1 MAVRMHLKPGLVPAA
16 DRLESSPDTLV
27 VREPT
32 IGSTSRSKGSLYAIV
47 TIRAGGGNHAE
58 EATRLVAET
67 IERQY
72 YYDES
77 AGIPICLEKAI
88 RSANQRLRHGRESH
102 GLARGAVGAAVAVV
116 RGHELYVATL
126 GDADAFLIRQA
137 RLLTLP
143 DEERGPGLPD
153 ETDARVGVWRGDL
166 VVGDTLLLASRNVTS
181 TVGTEE
187 LKNAAVTL
195 HPQSAAEH
203 LHHLFLAGGG
213 ERSDALM
220 VLEAAEMPATRSDRK
235 LVPVRPAEPLAGAPE
250 RSPIPLA
257 DPLAGAAAAVSGGAR
272 RAREAASD
280 ATASVVDRV
289 LDLLPRRRTR
299 YRRVVPL
306 ADRTESHRR
315 VAIAFLAF
323 LLVVVTLGLGAWFVG
338 GALGGGT
345 DVGKLSDTDRAIQS
359 AQADASQVFD
369 GNLLANDPNRAQQLL
384 HDAWLQLDQAATLGA
399 PASAT
404 STLRQ
409 QVLGGLDK
417 LDEVTYTTSS
427 TLLSFAGAATPVNL
441 ASLVRGPDGAAYVI
455 DSKAGSVLRI
465 DLSARSSKTLFKKG
479 AGGGKGMGA
488 PVALAASGPD
498 VLVLDDVQGLWRWRP
513 SDAKGNGTLAR
524 LKLGGTT
531 ALGSDVTEIAGYVRN
546 QDSGLYFFYV
556 VDPSSKQ
563 ILRYSPAADG
573 SGYPNDPTD
582 YLASPADVSGVRSIF
597 IDGDVYTLQGDGVTR
612 YNSGQASSFALQA
625 PPDQGDVRPGHDYR
639 LLAATGAR
647 GQGRLYVYDGL
658 HQRIL
663 AFAKSDGSYQGQF
676 IVETGSTGYIDMH
689 GMAVVERTGG
699 LAPVLVWATTDRIM
713 ASPLEPAP
721 EPGVSPS
728 PSASGSAKPT
738 AKPTAK
744 PKATPTRRP

>member
-1 MAVRMHLKPGLVPAA
+1 MAARLHLKPGLVPAA
-16 DRLESSPDTLV
+16 DRLESSPDTVV

-47 TIRAGGGNHAE
+47 TATPGGNHAD

-102 GLARGAVGAAVAVV
+102 GLARGAIGAAVAIV
-116 RGHELYVATL
+116 RGHELYVATI

-143 DEERGPGLPD
+143 EEERGEGLPNPD
-153 ETDARVGVWRGDL
+153 EAHVDVWRGDL
-166 VVGDTLLLASRNVTS
+166 LVGDTLLLVARNVTA

-203 LHHLFLAGGG
+203 MHHLFVGAGGD
-213 ERSDALM
+213 RSDALM
-220 VLEAAEMPATRSDRK
+220 VLEAAELPATRTERK
-235 LVPVRPAEPLAGAPE
+235 LVPVRPAEPLAGAPD

-257 DPLAGAAAAVSGGAR
+257 DPLSGAAAAVQGGAR

-280 ATASVVDRV
+280 ATAGLVDRL

-323 LLVVVTLGLGAWFVG
+323 LFVVVALGLGAWFVG
-338 GALGGGT
+338 GALGGG
-345 DVGKLSDTDRAIQS
+345 DVSRVSDAERAIQS
-359 AQADASQVFD
+359 ARSNADQVTQA
-369 GNLLANDPNRAQQLL
+369 NLVVSDPERAQRLL
-384 HDAWLQLDQAATLGA
+384 HDAWGQLDSAAALGA
-399 PASAT
+399 PASALAP
-404 STLRQ
+404 LRT
-409 QVLGGLDK
+409 QVQRGLDQ
-417 LDEVTYTTSS
+417 LDAVTYTTSS
-427 TLLSFAGAATPVNL
+427 TIVSFAAAATPVDL
-441 ASLVRGPDGAAYVI
+441 AGLIRGPDGAVYVI
-455 DSKAGSVLRI
+455 DRKAAAVLRI
-465 DLSARSSKTLFKKG
+465 DLAARTSKVLFKKG
-479 AGGGKGMGA
+479 AGGGKGIGTPVVLA
-488 PVALAASGPD
+488 PAGPD
-498 VLVLDDVQGLWRWRP
+498 VLILDDVQGLWRWRP
-513 SDAKGNGTLAR
+513 ADAKGNGTLAHLR
-524 LKLGGTT
+524 LGGTT
-531 ALGSDVTEIAGYVRN
+531 ALGNDVQLIAAYVRN
-546 QDSGLYFFYV
+546 ADSGLYFFYA

-573 SGYPNDPTD
+573 SGYTSDPTD
-582 YLASPADVSGVRSIF
+582 YLAAPTDVSGF
-597 IDGDVYTLQGDGVTR
+597 KALYIDGDVYTLQSDNATR
-612 YNSGQASSFALQA
+612 YNSGQASSFELKT
-625 PPDQGDVRPGHDYR
+625 PPDDGDVRPGHDYR
-639 LLAATGAR
+639 VLAATGGK
-647 GQGRLYVYDGL
+647 GQGRLWVWDTR
-658 HQRIL
+658 HDRVV
-663 AFAKSDGSYQGQF
+663 AFAKADGSYQGQF
-676 IVETGSTGYIDMH
+676 IVEAGGVGYVDVR

-699 LAPVLVWATTDRIM
+699 QAPVLVWATAESIM

-744 PKATPTRRP
+744 PKATPTRKP

>member
-1 MAVRMHLKPGLVPAA
+1 MHLKPGLVPAA

-47 TIRAGGGNHAE
+47 TVRAVSGNHAA

-102 GLARGAVGAAVAVV
+102 GLTRGAVGAAVAVV

-126 GDADAFLIRQA
+126 GDADAFLVRQA

-143 DEERGPGLPD
+143 EEERGPGLPD

-166 VVGDTLLLASRNVTS
+166 VVGDTLLLAARNVTS
-181 TVGTEE
+181 KVGTEE

-203 LHHLFLAGGG
+203 LHHLFVAAGG

-220 VLEAAEMPATRSDRK
+220 VLEAAELPATRSERK

-280 ATASVVDRV
+280 ATAGLVDRF

-299 YRRVVPL
+299 YRRVVPM

-323 LLVVVTLGLGAWFVG
+323 LAVVVTLGVGAWFVG
-338 GALGGGT
+338 GALGGGA
-345 DVGKLSDTDRAIQS
+345 DVSKVSDTERAIQA
-359 AQADASQVFD
+359 AQDDATQVFD
-369 GNLLANDPNRAQQLL
+369 GNLLVNDAEKAQRLL
-384 HDAWLQLDQAATLGA
+384 HDAWLKLDQAATLGA
-399 PASAT
+399 PASALA
-404 STLRQ
+404 SLREKVQ
-409 QVLGGLDK
+409 GGLDR
-417 LDEVTYTTSS
+417 LDLVTYTTSS
-427 TLLSFAGAATPVNL
+427 TLVSFATATPTVDL
-441 ASLVRGPDGAAYVI
+441 AGLVRGPDGAAYVI
-455 DSKAGSVLRI
+455 DRKAAAVLRV
-465 DLSARSSKTLFKKG
+465 DLAGRTSKVLFKKG
-479 AGGGKGMGA
+479 AGGGKGIGT
-488 PVALAASGPD
+488 PVVLATAGPD
-498 VLVLDDVQGLWRWRP
+498 VLVFDDAQGLWRWRP
-513 SDAKGNGTLAR
+513 SDAKGSGTLAR

-531 ALGSDVTEIAGYVRN
+531 ALGSDVTSIAGYVRN
-546 QDSGLYFFYV
+546 PDSGLYFFYA

-573 SGYPNDPTD
+573 SGYPTDPTD
-582 YLASPADVSGVRSIF
+582 YLATPADVSGVRAIY
-597 IDGDVYTLQGDGVTR
+597 IDGDVYTLASDGVTR
-612 YNSGQASSFALQA
+612 YNGGQASSFELKT
-625 PPDQGDVRPGHDYR
+625 PPDQDDVRPGHDYR
-639 LLAATGAR
+639 LLASTGGR
-647 GQGRLYVYDGL
+647 GQGRLWVWDSR

-663 AFAKSDGSYQGQF
+663 AFAKADGSYQGQF
-676 IVETGSTGYIDMH
+676 IVETGSTGYFDLH
-689 GMAVVERTGG
+689 GMAIVERTGG
-699 LAPVLVWATTDRIM
+699 QSPVLVWATTDRIM

-728 PSASGSAKPT
+728 PSPSGSGKATPRPT
-738 AKPTAK
+738 VK